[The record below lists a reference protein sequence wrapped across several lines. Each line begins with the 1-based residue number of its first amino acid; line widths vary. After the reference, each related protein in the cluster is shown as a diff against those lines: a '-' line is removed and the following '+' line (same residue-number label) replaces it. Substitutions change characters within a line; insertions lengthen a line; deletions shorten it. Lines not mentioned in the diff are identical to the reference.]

1 MIGKPIKTLPKQIQV
16 SPDASAQEIYSRLA
30 EASRFS
36 IHRLRIT
43 KASDSGV
50 VPNATENTVNGAGL
64 QDQSVVQVKDLGSW
78 DVIWTRAITL
88 LFPRLF

>member
-1 MIGKPIKTLPKQIQV
+1 MIGRPIKTLPKQIQV

-30 EASRFS
+30 EASSFS

-43 KASDSGV
+43 KAGDGGV
-50 VPNATENTVNGAGL
+50 VPNAKDTTVNGAGL

-78 DVIWTRAITL
+78 NVI
-88 LFPRLF
+88 